1 MEQAVEVKSHSAGDP
16 GLNLQNHDNCS
27 AQFREYC
34 RMKKFRI
41 SLLAAACLAAFADTL
56 AAAEPLSGPLE
67 KGLLAEEVHQNL
79 DAAIQEYQSVLTQ
92 FTEQRK
98 IAATALFRLGECYRK
113 LGNSSQAAVQ
123 FERLIREFPD
133 QTNLVQ
139 LSRKFFTE
147 AGRTAVAAG
156 ASSPS
161 QPSEA
166 EARLIR
172 EEIALVEQ
180 LLKDAERRRESG
192 RASAADVIE
201 IKRQLLPLLRKLPEN
216 TTPDKQKALI
226 REEIA
231 LVEDLL
237 GQVQK
242 ATEVGAASVTDQI
255 PLRRD
260 LLVLQ
265 RELLAADQAP
275 RFQSR
280 LNTIVRRAEPS
291 EAASPEESKEIE
303 RLQRIIQNSPDL
315 INGRRMGVT
324 PLQQAAA
331 AGQLSVARFLLEH
344 NADIDA
350 VAQEP
355 SAPAGRTA
363 LHLAADAGH
372 KAMVE
377 LLLKG
382 GANVNARDRI
392 GRTPLFDAV
401 DRGYLAVAQVL
412 LANGAD
418 ANAASNMKT
427 TPLHQAVSSGSKALI
442 DLLLANQADLN
453 AQPGQDSTPLMA
465 AVTLARKQDI
475 VRLLLEKGAD
485 VQRKTKQGSTALT
498 LSIQQGSAEIT
509 ELLLAHGADPNVIA
523 ITSGAGPQQ
532 LKFGPIHSAAAQ
544 GDVASIKTLLKH
556 GADANLLDRLQ
567 RTALHWAVEGGHA
580 DAVHEL
586 IRAGANVDVQD
597 STGDTALMR
606 ALAKG
611 RTDLASQ
618 LIEKGADVNLA
629 NLSNDFPLLL
639 CIKNRYNALI
649 DPLLSKGADLSQKG
663 PYGYTPL
670 HVACGQLGGL
680 DLVQRLIRHQA
691 QVNARDNAGNT
702 PLHYAAVSG
711 AAEVIQLLLE
721 SGADPEAANAAKETP
736 LAMLQGDLKFGRP
749 PKNYAWN
756 DWGLPVESGGVA
768 SPGQLSTSREAAALL
783 RKAAQPQATEQ
794 KKETPKF

>member
-1 MEQAVEVKSHSAGDP
+1 MPAT

-123 FERLIREFPD
+123 FERLIRDFPD

-139 LSRKFFTE
+139 LSRKFFTD

-180 LLKDAERRRESG
+180 LLNDAERRRESG

-226 REEIA
+226 KEEIA

-237 GQVQK
+237 AQVQK

-291 EAASPEESKEIE
+291 EAASQEEGKEIE

-315 INGRRMGVT
+315 INGRRSGYT

-331 AGQLSVARFLLEH
+331 AGHLSVARFLLEH

-350 VAQEP
+350 VTQEP
-355 SAPAGRTA
+355 TVSGRTA

-382 GANVNARDRI
+382 GANANARDRS

-412 LANGAD
+412 LANDAD

-427 TPLHQAVSSGSKALI
+427 TPLHQAVSSGNKALI

-453 AQPGQDSTPLMA
+453 AQPGQDHTPLMA
-465 AVTLARKQDI
+465 AVTLARKPDI

-485 VQRKTKQGSTALT
+485 VQRKTKEGSTALT

-509 ELLLAHGADPNVIA
+509 GLLLAKGADPNVIG
-523 ITSGAGPQQ
+523 IPTSNVGPQQ
-532 LKFGPIHSAAAQ
+532 LKFGVPIHFAAAQ
-544 GDVASIKTLLKH
+544 GDTALIKSLLKH
-556 GADANLLDRLQ
+556 GAEVNFLDGLQ
-567 RTALHWAVEGGHA
+567 RTALHGAVEGGHA
-580 DAVHEL
+580 DAVDEL
-586 IRAGANVDVQD
+586 IRAGANLDVQD
-597 STGDTALMR
+597 STGDTPLMR

-611 RTDLASQ
+611 RTDLASH
-618 LIEKGADVNLA
+618 LIEKGANVNLA
-629 NLSNDFPLLL
+629 NLNGNNFPLLL
-639 CIKNRYNALI
+639 CIKNLFK
-649 DPLLSKGADLSQKG
+649 DLVEPLLSKGADLNQKG

-711 AAEVIQLLLE
+711 AADVIQLLLE
-721 SGADPEAANAAKETP
+721 SGADAEAANAAKETP